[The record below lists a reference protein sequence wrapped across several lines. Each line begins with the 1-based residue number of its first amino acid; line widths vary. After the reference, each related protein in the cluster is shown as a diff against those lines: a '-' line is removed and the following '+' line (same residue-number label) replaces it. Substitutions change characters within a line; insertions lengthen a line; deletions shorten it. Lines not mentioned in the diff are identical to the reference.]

1 MEEKEAKKEG
11 AVERIDRDID
21 RKLRSRTKGR
31 RSAWYGFGMFGLI
44 GWSVAVPSVAGLA
57 FGVWLDQ
64 TFPGRASWALT
75 FLVIGVALGCLNAW
89 YWVKKEG
96 APRDD

>member
-1 MEEKEAKKEG
+1 MEENDARKEE

-21 RKLRSRTKGR
+21 RKLKSRSKGR

-64 TFPGRASWALT
+64 ALPGRVSWALT
-75 FLVIGVALGCLNAW
+75 FLVAGVALGCLNAW
-89 YWVKKEG
+89 YWVKRESD
-96 APRDD
+96 PHD